1 MKKIGILLTMILA
14 GLSISAQNYEEIKI
28 IMQLTSGD
36 TLAHKALMKQL
47 NNITSVEPDV
57 KIEVVCHGP
66 GINILVDSKTIVK
79 EKIAKISEK
88 GVVFSACEFS
98 LKERK
103 IDKSEIISEAGFVE
117 AGILAIVKKQM
128 DGWNYIKAGF

>member
-1 MKKIGILLTMILA
+1 MRKTAIIFMMLLT
-14 GLSISAQNYEEIKI
+14 GWSVSAQNYDEIKI

-47 NNITSVEPDV
+47 NNITSVQPDV

-66 GINILVDSKTIVK
+66 GIDILVESRSIGK
-79 EKIAKISEK
+79 EQIAKISEK
-88 GVVFSACEFS
+88 GVIFSACEFS

-103 IDKSEIISEAGFVE
+103 IDKKEIIAQAGYVE